1 MQDLVDTLRWDDL
14 RFLLAVVRAGS
25 FSAAALTLG
34 VEQSTVSRRIGA
46 LESTLETPLFERSH
60 TGLRATEVTTSL
72 LPHLER
78 VEGELR
84 AVLDA
89 VRQHEP
95 EVRGRVRLALTEAMA
110 AHYVIPRL
118 LGPLRALHPHL
129 EVDLLTSDLSADLS
143 RREADLALRFFRPRG
158 GDLIVKRVARLHTSF
173 IAHRSY
179 PKLDRKLPAEHD
191 FIALMLPGVDTPEE
205 AFARRHAD
213 VEPSMRTNG
222 YLAQVEAVRAG
233 LGVALLARS
242 VLQLDPGLVELD
254 LGLPAGPTLE
264 VFLVCPRGLRQVP
277 RVDAVFRMLEEALP
291 KLEQAAG
298 RPAGHTPKRKARG
311 AAKPR

>member
-34 VEQSTVSRRIGA
+34 VEQSTVSRRIAA
-46 LESTLETPLFERSH
+46 LEATLDTPLFERSH
-60 TGLRATEVTTSL
+60 TGLRATEVTESL

-78 VEGELR
+78 VEEELS

-110 AHYVIPRL
+110 AHFVIPRL
-118 LGPLRALHPHL
+118 LRPLRELHPHL
-129 EVDLLTSDLSADLS
+129 TVDLLTSDLAADLS
-143 RREADLALRFFRPRG
+143 RREADLALRFFRPAG
-158 GDLIVKRVARLHTSF
+158 GDLIVKRVARLHTAF

-179 PKLDRKLPAEHD
+179 PKLSHTDPRQHD
-191 FIALMLPGVDTPEE
+191 FIALELPGVDTPEE
-205 AFARRHAD
+205 AFARRHSE

-254 LGLPAGPTLE
+254 LGLPTGPTLE
-264 VFLVCPRGLRQVP
+264 VFLVCPRGLRRVP
-277 RVDAVFRMLEEALP
+277 RVDAVFRMLEDALP
-291 KLEQAAG
+291 QLETVTTPAAG
-298 RPAGHTPKRKARG
+298 RKRA
-311 AAKPR
+311 PRSRVR